1 MWLQPV
7 VTEVILFF
15 IFLQSESDCEE
26 EPGAQTTQQGT
37 DIRQFVSASSTTA
50 GVIDG
55 TTGGGA
61 AGAID
66 GLTSAST
73 QARLDFLTAQLQ
85 SMFPQ
90 TSTSAITQAISN
102 AQNLQGAIDCL
113 LATNRRDIRGIYL
126 GYFVSKVHCL
136 DFSAFENLF
145 GAFAGIT

>member
-1 MWLQPV
+1 M
-7 VTEVILFF
+7 
-15 IFLQSESDCEE
+15 
-26 EPGAQTTQQGT
+26 
-37 DIRQFVSASSTTA
+37 
-50 GVIDG
+50 
-55 TTGGGA
+55 
-61 AGAID
+61 
-66 GLTSAST
+66 
-73 QARLDFLTAQLQ
+73 TAQLQ

-136 DFSAFENLF
+136 DFSVFEHLF